1 MSRVRYVVLAFVCAL
16 SMITYLD
23 RVCIASAA
31 TPLIAALGLQSEA
44 DLKWAFTAFT
54 LAYAIFEIPSG
65 WLGDRL
71 GARSVLVRIV
81 LWWSLF
87 TALTGFTGLRVGG
100 LFLGLGS
107 LIVIRLLFGVGEAGA
122 YPNITRALHD
132 WFPSRERG
140 FAQGMVWMA
149 GRLSGGLTPLLWTV
163 LVEDVRGPGKS
174 DTLSLPLLS
183 WRSAFWLFAGLG
195 VVWAIAFAMWFRN
208 RPEEKAAVG
217 QAELELI
224 KKDRPDYHEAAMHVP
239 WRALFA
245 DFNLWALCLM
255 YFCGAFGWYFDITY
269 LPKFLETQYR
279 IDSASLSG
287 AVAKGAPL
295 WLGAIGCLAGGWLT
309 DWLTRRCGR
318 KWGRRSL
325 GVVGHSLCALCC
337 FGCVW
342 ARGPI
347 AFSIAIALA
356 AFWNDLTMASSW
368 AICQDIGRRY
378 TGTVSACM
386 NTIGNLGGAAANWVT
401 GTILG
406 RQLSAYALTR
416 GISVEQ
422 LKPAETAAALLPGYQ
437 TSFAVFGIVYLIAV
451 LLWLRIDATRPVAGT
466 ES

>member
-1 MSRVRYVVLAFVCAL
+1 VVLAFLCAL

-31 TPLIAALGLQSEA
+31 TPLIGALGLQSEA

-65 WLGDRL
+65 WLGDRI
-71 GARSVLVRIV
+71 GARAVLVRIV

-87 TALTGFTGLRVGG
+87 TALTGFAGLRVGG
-100 LFLGLGS
+100 VFFGLGA
-107 LIVIRLLFGVGEAGA
+107 LIVVRLLFGIGEAGA

-140 FAQGMVWMA
+140 FGQGMVWMA
-149 GRLSGGLTPLLWTV
+149 GRLSGGLTPLVWTL
-163 LVEDVRGPGKS
+163 LVEGVGSPGGGEAIS
-174 DTLSLPLLS
+174 HPLIS
-183 WRSAFWLFAGLG
+183 WRSAFWLFAALG
-195 VVWAIAFAMWFRN
+195 VIWASAFAAWFRN
-208 RPEEKAAVG
+208 RPEEKASVG

-224 KKDRPDYHEAAMHVP
+224 RRDRSHSHEGEVRVP
-239 WRALFA
+239 WRALFT
-245 DFNLWALCLM
+245 DLNLWALCFM

-279 IDSASLSG
+279 IDPGSLPG

-295 WLGAIGCLAGGWLT
+295 WLGAAGCLAGGLLT
-309 DWLTRRCGR
+309 DWLTRRLGR

-325 GVVGHSLCALCC
+325 GLVGHSLCALCC

-342 ARGPI
+342 ARDAV
-347 AFSIAIALA
+347 AFSLAIALA

-378 TGTVSACM
+378 TGTVSGCM
-386 NTIGNLGGAAANWVT
+386 NTIGNLGGAAANLVT

-406 RQLSAYALTR
+406 WRLSAYAVSH

-422 LKPAETAAALLPGYQ
+422 MSAAEKPVALLPGYQ
-437 TSFAVFGIVYLIAV
+437 VSFAVFGVVYLIAV
-451 LLWLRIDATRPVAGT
+451 LLWLRIDATRPVAQA
-466 ES
+466 